1 MNGVQGPAY
10 STRSIAHKVIL
21 AISSK
26 APKLRSKLDLPFQ
39 RSYYPHFV
47 HATMAFGKFLKNR
60 LAKRAGPKSGKAET
74 PVVTCDDDTMSS
86 HQSTNTKV
94 SLLLSLAEQ
103 ENWKDFVAVAE
114 KTSISDWN
122 DQNQSSS
129 SLSDPDDCSRAS
141 DETAVQLYVTAVTT
155 SPLHIALSHRPPL
168 EVVESII
175 SAMKSHVLIPEET
188 QDERGSTPLHVAASH
203 FNEEEVIVRLLQG
216 ESLCMPA
223 YLRDKKGRTPLHCAA
238 AAVSVGKR
246 RNKQRH
252 EWNRY
257 RIMQRL
263 IEEYSEAVL
272 LTDDTGRTPVEYG
285 KEQRLQNAA
294 MARMSFLKTRE
305 SLLAPVSDTP
315 PDGSLPGEV
324 CESFRCHDADDVK
337 SVDLFLEDE

>member
-1 MNGVQGPAY
+1 MRG
-10 STRSIAHKVIL
+10 
-21 AISSK
+21 
-26 APKLRSKLDLPFQ
+26 
-39 RSYYPHFV
+39 
-47 HATMAFGKFLKNR
+47 
-60 LAKRAGPKSGKAET
+60 GPKTGKAET

-86 HQSTNTKV
+86 HQSTNIKV

-103 ENWKDFVAVAE
+103 ENWKDFVALAE

-129 SLSDPDDCSRAS
+129 SLSDPDDCSRSS
-141 DETAVQLYVTAVTT
+141 DEPAAQLHATSVTT
-155 SPLHIALSHRPPL
+155 SPLHIALVHRPPL

-175 SAMKSHVLIPEET
+175 TIMKSHVVIPEEM
-188 QDERGSTPLHVAASH
+188 QDERGATALHVAASH
-203 FNEEEVIVRLLQG
+203 FNEEDVFVRLLQG

-223 YLRDKKGRTPLHCAA
+223 FLRDHMGRTALHCAA
-238 AAVSVGKR
+238 AAVSGGKR

-257 RIMQRL
+257 RIMQL
-263 IEEYSEAVL
+263 LLEEYSEAVL
-272 LTDDTGRTPVEYG
+272 LTDDSGRTPVDHG

-305 SLLAPVSDTP
+305 AVLAPVSDTP
-315 PDGSLPGEV
+315 LDGSLPAEV

-337 SVDLFLEDE
+337 SVDLFLEHE